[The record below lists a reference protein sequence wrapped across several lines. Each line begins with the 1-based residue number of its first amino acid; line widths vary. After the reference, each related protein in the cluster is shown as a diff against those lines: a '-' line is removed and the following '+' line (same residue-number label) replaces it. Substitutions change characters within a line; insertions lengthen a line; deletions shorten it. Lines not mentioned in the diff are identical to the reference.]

1 MKTLFDDV
9 KDRLIALRLS
19 LQHEHFMP
27 YDLRYKEPDF
37 ESDVR
42 PLVIRIDKF
51 LINRGYKDPIK
62 RRERRLGMLSMITQ
76 REVKTTYDLT
86 KKEAQTIYK
95 EIERDQDERGS
106 SLMEFIE
113 KKSQD

>member
-1 MKTLFDDV
+1 MKKLFDDV
-9 KDRLIALRLS
+9 KDRLIGLRIS
-19 LQHEHFMP
+19 LQHEHYMP
-27 YDLRYKEPDF
+27 SDLRYKEPDY
-37 ESDVR
+37 ESDIR
-42 PLVIRIDKF
+42 PLVIRIEKF
-51 LINRGYKDPIK
+51 LYNRGYTDPN
-62 RRERRLGMLSMITQ
+62 ERRQKRLDMLSMITQ

-106 SLMEFIE
+106 SLMEFLE